1 MIENRYEEYL
11 SFSDNI
17 PFILKSKIKRSASVY
32 SKESNWHDNIEI
44 ELCVEGH
51 GAVLIDGK
59 KLAFSKGDIAVIN
72 SNAIHYTGTGEE
84 MIYTCL
90 IIDTDFCKQ
99 ADIDPSRIKFME
111 MFHDEAVE
119 KTILEIENVY
129 KSIDDPC
136 RVAKLRMLTLS
147 LLIALKE
154 NYALEYLAETQSG
167 SSYENVKTAIKYI
180 RQNYMH
186 KFSLEDLA
194 ASVYTNKY
202 VLARQFK
209 KVTKQSIVEYVNGY
223 RCRQA
228 ELMISNG
235 KSVSAAAELCGF
247 SNMSFFTKTFK
258 RFMGKLPSDCK
269 TRESLKINFQINH
282 FVASAPRH
290 RFAKGKPPQNSSNI
304 RKE

>member
-1 MIENRYEEYL
+1 L
-11 SFSDNI
+11 
-17 PFILKSKIKRSASVY
+17 V
-32 SKESNWHDNIEI
+32 
-44 ELCVEGH
+44 
-51 GAVLIDGK
+51 
-59 KLAFSKGDIAVIN
+59 
-72 SNAIHYTGTGEE
+72 
-84 MIYTCL
+84 YTCL
-90 IIDTDFCKQ
+90 IIDTDFCKR

-119 KTILEIENVY
+119 KTILEIERTHKNT
-129 KSIDDPC
+129 DDPC
-136 RVAKLRMLTLS
+136 RIAKLRMLTLS

-154 NYALEYLAETQSG
+154 NYALEYLAEAQNG
-167 SSYENVKTAIKYI
+167 LAYENVKTAIKYI

-186 KFSLEDLA
+186 KFSLDDLA

-209 KVTKQSIVEYVNGY
+209 NVTRQSIVEYVNGY

-258 RFMGKLPSDCK
+258 RFIGKLPSDCK
-269 TRESLKINFQINH
+269 TRGS
-282 FVASAPRH
+282 
-290 RFAKGKPPQNSSNI
+290 
-304 RKE
+304 